1 MKKRVLAC
9 ILAAALLTTGIPGE
23 QAAMAQ
29 SLTETGTEMA
39 TEEVN
44 PENILEETEAA
55 SVTETEAQTST
66 ERETE
71 DVAGGSESPSTETE
85 ETEAAE
91 ETEAPEGTGET
102 EETEETEA
110 VEKTERLKSSGTV
123 VDEALEEDPQA
134 GTSMSN
140 EEPESTS
147 NIKSSSATYSG
158 YTGSSYIHNGRYDS
172 GYKIVNGIDVSYHN
186 GDINWSAVKAAGIDY
201 ALIRV
206 GYRGMSNGGLF
217 DDSKY
222 QANIQGALNAG
233 LRVGVYI
240 FSQATTQAE
249 AVEEANYL
257 LNRISGY
264 NITLPVVIDYEFGA
278 NHSGRLADANLD
290 IDTATAVV
298 NAFCTTVQSA
308 GYTPMVYANKTMLQS
323 YIRGEILDDYYKI
336 WLANYTTQTT
346 YAGEYYAWQYSS
358 KGGVSGISGYVDCN
372 FFYIRDNY
380 QNAQLYVTRLYENLL
395 EREPDASGMNAYAT
409 AISNGMM
416 TAADVAVDMISSSEF
431 KNKNYTNQVYVRKL
445 YAALFARSPQDSEV
459 SNWVEVLSNG
469 VSQKYVL
476 KQLIESSEFTTVC
489 SYYMFSPGTVSLTE
503 NRDQNYN
510 ATAYVMR
517 CYRKILSRDADV
529 SGLNTWTGKL
539 IAGNGGAEI
548 VKDLVMSEEF
558 HNMNKS
564 DAEFVDILYAAMLDR
579 SSDESGKNTWLST
592 LNDGVSYVYVINGF
606 AGSTEFGNICSGY
619 GITPG
624 QAEITEARD
633 KNIKV
638 TQYVNR
644 CYEKALGRTGE
655 TDGINYW
662 CSIILSGAQSPKDV
676 AYGFVFS
683 QESENQNRNNA
694 DYTEML
700 YNLCLGRASE
710 AAGKT
715 DWVGRL
721 EQGTSR
727 EEVYWGFANSQEF
740 ENIIASYGL

>member
-110 VEKTERLKSSGTV
+110 VEKTGRLKASGTAAE
-123 VDEALEEDPQA
+123 EALEEDPQS

-249 AVEEANYL
+249 AAEEANYL
-257 LNRISGY
+257 LNRI
-264 NITLPVVIDYEFGA
+264 
-278 NHSGRLADANLD
+278 
-290 IDTATAVV
+290 
-298 NAFCTTVQSA
+298 
-308 GYTPMVYANKTMLQS
+308 
-323 YIRGEILDDYYKI
+323 
-336 WLANYTTQTT
+336 
-346 YAGEYYAWQYSS
+346 
-358 KGGVSGISGYVDCN
+358 
-372 FFYIRDNY
+372 
-380 QNAQLYVTRLYENLL
+380 LL
-395 EREPDASGMNAYAT
+395 
-409 AISNGMM
+409 
-416 TAADVAVDMISSSEF
+416 F
-431 KNKNYTNQVYVRKL
+431 
-445 YAALFARSPQDSEV
+445 
-459 SNWVEVLSNG
+459 
-469 VSQKYVL
+469 
-476 KQLIESSEFTTVC
+476 
-489 SYYMFSPGTVSLTE
+489 
-503 NRDQNYN
+503 
-510 ATAYVMR
+510 
-517 CYRKILSRDADV
+517 
-529 SGLNTWTGKL
+529 
-539 IAGNGGAEI
+539 
-548 VKDLVMSEEF
+548 
-558 HNMNKS
+558 
-564 DAEFVDILYAAMLDR
+564 
-579 SSDESGKNTWLST
+579 
-592 LNDGVSYVYVINGF
+592 
-606 AGSTEFGNICSGY
+606 
-619 GITPG
+619 
-624 QAEITEARD
+624 
-633 KNIKV
+633 
-638 TQYVNR
+638 
-644 CYEKALGRTGE
+644 
-655 TDGINYW
+655 
-662 CSIILSGAQSPKDV
+662 
-676 AYGFVFS
+676 
-683 QESENQNRNNA
+683 
-694 DYTEML
+694 
-700 YNLCLGRASE
+700 LCLYHH
-710 AAGKT
+710 
-715 DWVGRL
+715 L
-721 EQGTSR
+721 
-727 EEVYWGFANSQEF
+727 
-740 ENIIASYGL
+740 NI